1 MYTYKRV
8 VLSSH
13 ADVARDA
20 NDVDTCLTKPSTA
33 MRARARAA
41 SQFHAPPRAFDVA
54 AARHSP
60 DSARVRN
67 ARITSGTVFGVCVNN
82 HLGTPRPGSVISV

>member
-1 MYTYKRV
+1 MPIRDDEGGAVVGVAGVTCLFFSMSKSMYTYKRV

-33 MRARARAA
+33 MRARARGV
-41 SQFHAPPRAFDVA
+41 PIPRAT
-54 AARHSP
+54 AR
-60 DSARVRN
+60 
-67 ARITSGTVFGVCVNN
+67 F
-82 HLGTPRPGSVISV
+82 

>member
-1 MYTYKRV
+1 MSIFFTSKSMYHDKRV

-20 NDVDTCLTKPSTA
+20 NDVDTCLTRPSTA

-41 SQFHAPPRAFDVA
+41 SQFHAPPRAFTGRCRA
-54 AARHSP
+54 AILRQRARSKRPNH
-60 DSARVRN
+60 VRH
-67 ARITSGTVFGVCVNN
+67 R
-82 HLGTPRPGSVISV
+82 LRRLRQ